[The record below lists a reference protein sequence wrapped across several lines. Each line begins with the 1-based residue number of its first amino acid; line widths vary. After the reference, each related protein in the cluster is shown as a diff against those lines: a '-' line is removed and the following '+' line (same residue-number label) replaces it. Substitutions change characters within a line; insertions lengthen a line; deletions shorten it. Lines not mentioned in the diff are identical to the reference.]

1 MRTDASTPDM
11 RPLKAFIRDRL
22 PGARL
27 QHEFQEQLTY
37 HVSAHSSGPA
47 DGADGAPTLRWS
59 QMFGIMEEAR
69 RRFSVEDYALSQ
81 TSLEQVFL
89 SFARQQADADTDTAA
104 VTGTWSA

>member
-1 MRTDASTPDM
+1 MEL
-11 RPLKAFIRDRL
+11 RPLKAFIRERL
-22 PGARL
+22 PGAQL

-37 HVSAHSSGPA
+37 HVPA
-47 DGADGAPTLRWS
+47 AAAGGVGADATPVLRWS

-89 SFARQQADADTDTAA
+89 SFARQQADADGTAA
-104 VTGTWSA
+104 VTGTWPV